1 MVCVT
6 EDPTNAVLYKYM
18 ILGVLGLFP
27 RSSYLQHSATA
38 IVTAT
43 LTAIVTATLTATLT
57 ATVTP
62 KQHQSTNIR
71 IIFFQLSLNKHHENY
86 GFARSWSSGFVC
98 RPDH

>member
-1 MVCVT
+1 MVCVPE

-27 RSSYLQHSATA
+27 RSSYLQHSA
-38 IVTAT
+38 
-43 LTAIVTATLTATLT
+43 TAIVTATLTATLT